1 MPNKKTEEM
10 INGILAQMTTEEKLD
25 QMLQLSY
32 QALPADAFDAVVKKG
47 QQGSYLHVL
56 GSETGRYLQGAEN
69 SRMGILPMFG
79 IDAIH
84 GHALLPEATI
94 FPSQL
99 ALACSF
105 DEALAEQV
113 GYVTAKEVAADGLDW
128 VFSPV
133 LCMGRDLRW
142 GRIDETF
149 GEDPELIS
157 RLGAA
162 IIRGYQTDNLTAA
175 CAKHYLGY
183 GEATGGRDSYDSEF
197 TERKARELFLKPFE
211 AAVKEGCMTFMTG
224 YGSVDGTPLTSNTH
238 YLREILKNEL
248 GFDGFVV
255 TDWFNFHSLTAGQ
268 HVARDAAEAAAMGV
282 NAGNDMSMN
291 SPEFAEGVRKAVQDG
306 RIPME
311 YVDDAVRRILR
322 VKARLGLLDGTRKR
336 PDRSVI
342 GCVEHRKINDRAA
355 LESIVLLK
363 NDGVLPLQP
372 QNICKIAV
380 VGPNTDDWQAQYGDW
395 TYVSHP
401 DPKPDPQPTEKIY
414 TALRGIREAF
424 PDAEVVYAKGCVIE
438 EEITVEESDRLM
450 AEALDAARGA
460 DVIVAVLGDN
470 LKENGE
476 NKDRAKLDLYGRQD
490 ELAEKLAALGKPLV
504 SVIVSG
510 KPLVLTHVR
519 NVSNALVQ
527 CFNGGDRGGKAL
539 AALLC
544 GKEEFVGRLPISMPY
559 DSAALPC
566 YYNQYDYWHGAK
578 YIDVPAGS
586 LYSFGYGLSYAPCRC
601 GAPHLSTATAG
612 KNDAVTLT
620 VPVTNTG
627 SRTTTE
633 VVQLYFRDVV
643 CKKLTP
649 VRTLLDFRRVEI
661 PAGQTVQVEFTI
673 DVQHL
678 GYVADD
684 MQNTVDAGDFA
695 LTVCGGSDKPQTVT
709 LTVVD

>member
-1 MPNKKTEEM
+1 MLSKTMEEK
-10 INGILAQMTTEEKLD
+10 INQILSDMSLEEKLN
-25 QMLQLSY
+25 QMQQLSY
-32 QALPADAFDAVVKKG
+32 QLLPADEFEAVVKKG
-47 QQGSYLHVL
+47 QLGSYLHVL
-56 GSETGRYLQGAEN
+56 GSETGKYVDGAKE
-69 SRMGILPMFG
+69 SRMGIPPIFG

-84 GHALLPEATI
+84 GHALLPEATV

-105 DEALAEQV
+105 DEELVEQV

-142 GRIDETF
+142 GRVDETF
-149 GEDPELIS
+149 GEDAELIS

-211 AAVKEGCMTFMTG
+211 AAVKAGCMTFMTA
-224 YGSVDGTPLTSNTH
+224 YGSVDGTPLTINTR
-238 YLREILKNEL
+238 YVREILKDEL
-248 GFDGFVV
+248 GFEGFVV
-255 TDWFNFHSLTAGQ
+255 TDWHNFGSLVTGQ
-268 HVARDAAEAAAMGV
+268 HVASDATEAAVLGV

-291 SPEFAEGVRKAVQDG
+291 TPAFAAGVWEGVKDG
-306 RIPME
+306 KIPME

-322 VKARLGLLDGTRKR
+322 VKARLGLLDGTRQR
-336 PDRSVI
+336 PERTVI
-342 GCVEHRKINDRAA
+342 GCEEHRNVNKRAA
-355 LESIVLLK
+355 RESIVLLE
-363 NDGVLPLQP
+363 NNGVLPLQP
-372 QNICKIAV
+372 KNIRKIAV
-380 VGPNTDDWQAQYGDW
+380 VGPNADDWQAQYGDW

-401 DPKPDPQPTEKIY
+401 DPKPDAQPTEKIY
-414 TALRGIREAF
+414 TTLRGIREVF

-438 EEITVEESDRLM
+438 EEIARDESDALM
-450 AEALDAARGA
+450 NAALQAACDA
-460 DVIVAVLGDN
+460 DVIIAVLGDN

-476 NKDRAKLDLYGRQD
+476 NRDRARLDLYGRQD
-490 ELAEKLAALGKPLV
+490 ELVEKLAALGKPLI

-510 KPLVLTHVR
+510 KPLVLTRVKAA
-519 NVSNALVQ
+519 SDALVQ
-527 CFNGGDRGGKAL
+527 CFNGGDLGGKAV
-539 AALLC
+539 AELLC
-544 GKEEFVGRLPISMPY
+544 GQQEFVGRLPISFPY

-578 YIDVPAGS
+578 YVDVPQGS
-586 LYSFGYGLSYAPCRC
+586 LYSFGYGLSYARCSC
-601 GAPHLSTATAG
+601 GAPQLSDAVVT
-612 KNDAVTLT
+612 KNDTVTLT

-627 SRTTTE
+627 SHATTE

-649 VRTLLDFRRVEI
+649 TRTLLDFCRVEI
-661 PAGQTVQVEFTI
+661 PAGQTVNVVFTF
-673 DVQHL
+673 DVQRL

-684 MQNTVDAGDFA
+684 MQNTVDAGDFT
-695 LTVCGGSDKPQTVT
+695 LTVCGGSDAPQTVT
-709 LTVVD
+709 LTVKE